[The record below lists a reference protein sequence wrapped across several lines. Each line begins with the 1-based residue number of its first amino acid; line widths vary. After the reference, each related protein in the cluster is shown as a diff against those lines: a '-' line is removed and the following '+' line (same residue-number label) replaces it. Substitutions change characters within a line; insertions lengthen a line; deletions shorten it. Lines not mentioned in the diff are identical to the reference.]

1 MYAQCITDGSQPSRQ
16 RRPPPEELMKNR
28 WVDGDACACVRVF
41 WCVFVLLPL
50 TPSVT
55 ESYNNSKRRV
65 FKCASLTNL
74 QYCTSDLLVFMDV
87 SLRECYC
94 VLSVAW
100 LFAHER
106 ESEREEERGDE
117 SERGRGAWVH
127 LQRGQVWL
135 SYTKILEPESVCVCV
150 CVCVFVCMCV
160 CVCACV
166 CMFVCMCVWEGESV
180 WVVCACVYV
189 CLLCACVSVPRSR
202 KGQMYIDFM
211 CIYLYTS
218 SVCLYVCVCVSVFT
232 AYECTYM
239 LYVSTCMCTCV

>member
-1 MYAQCITDGSQPSRQ
+1 MGMRVHVCVCFGVCLCSYPSH
-16 RRPPPEELMKNR
+16 P
-28 WVDGDACACVRVF
+28 
-41 WCVFVLLPL
+41 
-50 TPSVT
+50 VT

-127 LQRGQVWL
+127 LQRGQV
-135 SYTKILEPESVCVCV
+135 
-150 CVCVFVCMCV
+150 
-160 CVCACV
+160 
-166 CMFVCMCVWEGESV
+166 
-180 WVVCACVYV
+180 
-189 CLLCACVSVPRSR
+189 
-202 KGQMYIDFM
+202 
-211 CIYLYTS
+211 
-218 SVCLYVCVCVSVFT
+218 
-232 AYECTYM
+232 
-239 LYVSTCMCTCV
+239 